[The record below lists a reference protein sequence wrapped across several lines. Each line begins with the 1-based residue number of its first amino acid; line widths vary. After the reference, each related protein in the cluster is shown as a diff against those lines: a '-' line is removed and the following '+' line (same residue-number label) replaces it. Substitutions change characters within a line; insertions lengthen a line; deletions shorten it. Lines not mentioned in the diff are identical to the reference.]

1 MRKLFKYGGIIASI
15 ALIVAGAVSIG
26 AGALGVMQVRD
37 ALSAEKIVGS
47 PDMTPTLISAEA
59 KDAGLNVATLDIPS
73 QAVAGRTIDTGSEAQ
88 AFAGYMRIHALE
100 ASGGQV
106 YAEMGRFLDKN
117 GKATNDEALAAK
129 DSTGQP
135 VPNQARN
142 LWVTETALT
151 TALNTSF
158 FAERVGVF
166 TLAIGGALLL
176 TGIGFLVLTLGGRFA
191 RTRPRL
197 RPQVS
202 QSRECSQRRPSSQSR
217 TAEARLRPGLC
228 RMGVRAELA
237 VSISL
242 SATGRAHGRIG
253 SRLQCG

>member
-1 MRKLFKYGGIIASI
+1 MRRLFKYGGIIASI

-26 AGALGVMQVRD
+26 AGVLGVMQVRD

-73 QAVAGRTIDTGSEAQ
+73 QAVAGKTIDTGSEAQ

-100 ASGGQV
+100 ASGGLT
-106 YAEMGRFLDKN
+106 YAEMGRFVSAANPDDPA
-117 GKATNDEALAAK
+117 GTSDEAAAAK
-129 DSTGQP
+129 DENGQP
-135 VPNQARN
+135 VSNGARN
-142 LWVTETALT
+142 IWVTETALT

-176 TGIGFLVLTLGGRFA
+176 TGMGFLVLMLGGA
-191 RTRPRL
+191 L
-197 RPQVS
+197 RPD
-202 QSRECSQRRPSSQSR
+202 
-217 TAEARLRPGLC
+217 TAETPAASEPRPI
-228 RMGVRAELA
+228 AQPA
-237 VSISL
+237 
-242 SATGRAHGRIG
+242 
-253 SRLQCG
+253 

>member
-15 ALIVAGAVSIG
+15 TLIVAGAVSIG

-37 ALSAEKIVGS
+37 ALAAEKIVGS
-47 PDMTPTLISAEA
+47 PDMTPAGIRAEA
-59 KDAGLNVATLDIPS
+59 RAAGLDLATISVPEK
-73 QAVAGRTIDTGSEAQ
+73 AVAGKTIDTGSEAK

-106 YAEMGRFLDKN
+106 YAEMGRFLGAD

-129 DSTGQP
+129 DATGQP
-135 VPNQARN
+135 VQNQARN

-166 TLAIGGALLL
+166 TLGIGGALLL
-176 TGIGFLVLTLGGRFA
+176 TGIGFLVLTLGGA
-191 RTRPRL
+191 L
-197 RPQVS
+197 RPARVETPAAS
-202 QSRECSQRRPSSQSR
+202 STKPSVQP
-217 TAEARLRPGLC
+217 A
-228 RMGVRAELA
+228 
-237 VSISL
+237 
-242 SATGRAHGRIG
+242 SA
-253 SRLQCG
+253 

>member
-37 ALSAEKIVGS
+37 ALSGEKIVGS
-47 PDMTPTLISAEA
+47 PDMTPALISAEA

-100 ASGGQV
+100 ASGGEV
-106 YAEMGRFLDKN
+106 YAEMGRFLQRTARRRTMRRSPPRTRRASRYQTRP
-117 GKATNDEALAAK
+117 GTCGSPRRRSRPRSTPRSLQSGSAYSRLRSVGRFSSRALA
-129 DSTGQP
+129 SSP
-135 VPNQARN
+135 SR
-142 LWVTETALT
+142 
-151 TALNTSF
+151 
-158 FAERVGVF
+158 
-166 TLAIGGALLL
+166 LA
-176 TGIGFLVLTLGGRFA
+176 GRFA

-202 QSRECSQRRPSSQSR
+202 QSRECNQRRPSSQSR
-217 TAEARLRPGLC
+217 TAAGPG
-228 RMGVRAELA
+228 
-237 VSISL
+237 
-242 SATGRAHGRIG
+242 SAGPTAG
-253 SRLQCG
+253 SAFAIVLQ

>member
-1 MRKLFKYGGIIASI
+1 MRRLFKYGGIIASI

-26 AGALGVMQVRD
+26 AGVLGVMQVRD

-73 QAVAGRTIDTGSEAQ
+73 QAVAGKTIDTGSEAQ

-100 ASGGQV
+100 ASGGLT
-106 YAEMGRFLDKN
+106 YAEMGRFVSAANPDDPA
-117 GKATNDEALAAK
+117 GTSDEAAAAK
-129 DSTGQP
+129 DENGQP
-135 VPNQARN
+135 VSNGARDI
-142 LWVTETALT
+142 WVTETALT

-176 TGIGFLVLTLGGRFA
+176 TGIGFLVLTLGGA
-191 RTRPRL
+191 L
-197 RPQVS
+197 RPA
-202 QSRECSQRRPSSQSR
+202 
-217 TAEARLRPGLC
+217 TAETPAASEPRPI
-228 RMGVRAELA
+228 AQPA
-237 VSISL
+237 
-242 SATGRAHGRIG
+242 
-253 SRLQCG
+253 

>member
-1 MRKLFKYGGIIASI
+1 MGGRYERFLFETAHLRGSRPRRSYKMRKLFKYGGIIASI

-47 PDMTPTLISAEA
+47 PDMTPALISAEA
-59 KDAGLNVATLDIPS
+59 KDAGLNVAALDIPS
-73 QAVAGRTIDTGSEAQ
+73 QSLAGETINTGSEAK

-142 LWVTETALT
+142 LWVTETALAS
-151 TALNTSF
+151 ALNTSF

-166 TLAIGGALLL
+166 TVAIGGALLL
-176 TGIGFLVLTLGGRFA
+176 TGIGFLVLTLGGA
-191 RTRPRL
+191 L
-197 RPQVS
+197 RP
-202 QSRECSQRRPSSQSR
+202 E
-217 TAEARLRPGLC
+217 
-228 RMGVRAELA
+228 RAETPA
-237 VSISL
+237 ASQPKPRVQP
-242 SATGRAHGRIG
+242 AQA
-253 SRLQCG
+253 

>member
-15 ALIVAGAVSIG
+15 ALIVAGAVAIG
-26 AGALGVMQVRD
+26 AGTLGVIQVRD

-47 PDMTPTLISAEA
+47 PDMTPTSISAEA

-73 QAVAGRTIDTGSEAQ
+73 QAVAGRTIDTGSEAK

-106 YAEMGRFLDKN
+106 YAEMGRFLDEN

-129 DSTGQP
+129 DPTGQP
-135 VPNQARN
+135 VQNQARN

-158 FAERVGVF
+158 FAERVGIF
-166 TLAIGGALLL
+166 TLAMGGALLV
-176 TGIGFLVLTLGGRFA
+176 TGIGFLVLTLGGAIRSEPA
-191 RTRPRL
+191 ETPAASEPRPIAQ
-197 RPQVS
+197 P
-202 QSRECSQRRPSSQSR
+202 
-217 TAEARLRPGLC
+217 A
-228 RMGVRAELA
+228 
-237 VSISL
+237 
-242 SATGRAHGRIG
+242 
-253 SRLQCG
+253 